1 MGILLLTGKLT
12 EITQLATNT
21 SISSWVVL
29 MDEKIR
35 LLFGIR

>member
-12 EITQLATNT
+12 ELTQLATNT
-21 SISSWVVL
+21 TVSSWVVN

-35 LLFGIR
+35 LLFGLR